1 MRIRT
6 AALIGLLAVFPA
18 YAQKSNK
25 KEQKPAVHPD
35 FQFGMYPQSREIEK
49 SMTNEQ
55 TRLLLVA
62 SAVGWDIDKVAKT
75 FKLTPSD
82 LIKLS
87 DNLEDDRWLRRDDYN
102 ELHAGL
108 PVIRERDFDRLT
120 DGLLKHSQELSKLIQ
135 GYWPDIETAMMGL
148 DGSKTL
154 PKEKVMY
161 EAVVSG
167 ILFGGMM
174 DAFYEDKTMMPPPPR
189 RGKNANADR
198 YYGWLVESNPT
209 YAGKIKRE
217 LRESDNYRIISIG
230 TELPEERLDADDIR
244 GKGTVYEDQ
253 DAVKYRRF
261 MGVFTRDKLLPYFKS
276 HRSEFLA
283 QSAKTSL
290 GYVAFAEFFAWYY
303 NAIANN
309 VVNDLVAAHRISAP
323 DKYYIYAVRA
333 PM

>member
-1 MRIRT
+1 MRIQV
-6 AALIGLLAVFPA
+6 AALIGLLGVFPA
-18 YAQKSNK
+18 FAQKTK
-25 KEQKPAVHPD
+25 KEQKPAVHAD
-35 FQFGMYPQSREIEK
+35 FQFGMYPESREIEK
-49 SMTNEQ
+49 SMLNEQ

-62 SAVGWDIDKVAKT
+62 SAVGWDIDKIAKT
-75 FKLTPSD
+75 FKLSSND

-87 DNLEDDRWLRRDDYN
+87 DNLEDDRWLRRDEYN

-108 PVIRERDFDRLT
+108 PVIRERDFDRLS
-120 DGLLKHSQELSKLIQ
+120 DGMLKHSQEFGKLIQ
-135 GYWPDIETAMMGL
+135 GLWPEIETAIMGL
-148 DGSKTL
+148 EGSKSV
-154 PKEKVMY
+154 PKERVLY

-167 ILFGGMM
+167 ILFGGKM

-209 YAGKIKRE
+209 AAGKIKRE

-230 TELPEERLDADDIR
+230 SELPEERLDADDIR

-261 MGVFTRDKLLPYFKS
+261 IGVFTRDKLLPYFKS
-276 HRSEFLA
+276 HRAEFLA

-303 NAIANN
+303 NWVANQ
-309 VVNDLVAAHRISAP
+309 VVDDLVATHRIAAP